1 MKYDKVVLQHK
12 VNHGY
17 GEKRMKRLRFV
28 YLSVLYYWGCLIEVL
43 MAFWFDLE
51 YFCKHKRF
59 AKRGAKG
66 SEEQRNFWRQR
77 HK

>member
-43 MAFWFDLE
+43 MALWFNLE
-51 YFCKHKRF
+51 YLCKHKRLT
-59 AKRGAKG
+59 KREAEDDIERGTG
-66 SEEQRNFWRQR
+66 VLRTMV
-77 HK
+77 